1 MGIFLPILPTT
12 PFILLSGFLFSK
24 SSDKFHSWLLNNKF
38 LGKYIKNYTEKKGF
52 PLKEKIFT
60 ILLLWITIS
69 ISAFYFVQL
78 LWLKILLFIIAIAV
92 TIHLVIIPVY
102 KEK

>member
-12 PFILLSGFLFSK
+12 PFILLPGFLFSK

-38 LGKYIKNYTEKKGF
+38 LGKYIKNYTDKKGF

-92 TIHLVIIPVY
+92 TIHLIIIPVY
-102 KEK
+102 REE

>member
-24 SSDKFHSWLLNNKF
+24 SSDKFHLWLVNNKF

-92 TIHLVIIPVY
+92 TIHLIIIPVY